1 MLIATIVL
9 SNHGGRQLDTAPSG
23 IEILANTMPILR
35 QKGLEKKLEIYI
47 DGGIRRA
54 SDIVKALCLGAKGV
68 GIGR

>member
-1 MLIATIVL
+1 
-9 SNHGGRQLDTAPSG
+9 
-23 IEILANTMPILR
+23 MPILR
-35 QKGLEKKLEIYI
+35 EKGLEKKLEIFI